1 MALQSNLTGICSIS
15 LSNRRI
21 AKLYSEPRSAWT
33 KLEDCATF
41 APMDGRGR
49 KYSTKLVHPLLN
61 PLRKHLHHYWWLP
74 VVLVVVFLCGLRFSS
89 HQVVHQRVMSVTQPA
104 MSSVTPP
111 QAQPIERSPAKA
123 TQSSEQ
129 PSAEDSKETNV
140 YAATTDTQVDKRFA
154 GIPERVY
161 VPNVGDDT
169 VDVIDPKTFRVV
181 DHYAVG
187 QTPHHVTPSWD
198 MKKLYVNNEASSSL
212 MVIDPKTGKP
222 TDTVSVPYPYN
233 LYFTP
238 DGEKAIVVVERLQ
251 TLEFRDPDTWRLLG
265 SVYIPSP
272 GVDHMDFSAEGDYLL
287 ASSEWGGVVTKVDT
301 KEMKITGSIEVGG
314 NPVDVKLSPDG
325 KVFYVANQGE
335 GYGGVHVIDPRAMKQ
350 LKFIPT
356 GAGAHGLCVSR
367 DTKSLYVAN
376 RLAGTISVIDFA
388 TRKVTATWDVGGS
401 PDMLQLSPDGTQ
413 LWYADRYNGTV
424 SVVNARSGK
433 LIHRIAVG
441 YYPHGL
447 SYFPNVGLF
456 SLGHNGV
463 YR

>member
-1 MALQSNLTGICSIS
+1 MVSH
-15 LSNRRI
+15 
-21 AKLYSEPRSAWT
+21 RSAWT

-41 APMDGRGR
+41 SSMYGRGR
-49 KYSTKLVHPLLN
+49 KNSTKLVHPRLD
-61 PLRKHLHHYWWLP
+61 PLRKRLYHIWWLP
-74 VVLVVVFLCGLRFSS
+74 AVLVVVFLCGLRFSS
-89 HQVVHQRVMSVTQPA
+89 HQVVHQRVMSVIQPST
-104 MSSVTPP
+104 SSVTPP
-111 QAQPIERSPAKA
+111 QALPTEGSPAKA
-123 TQSSEQ
+123 TQSSKQ
-129 PSAEDSKETNV
+129 ASAEGSKKTNV
-140 YAATTDTQVDKRFA
+140 YAATSDTQVGDRFA
-154 GIPERVY
+154 SIPERVY
-161 VPNVGDDT
+161 SPNVGDAT
-169 VDVIDPKTFRVV
+169 VDVIDPETFEMV

-187 QTPHHVTPSWD
+187 EIPHHVTPSWD

-212 MVIDPKTGKP
+212 TVIDPKTGKP

-251 TLEFRDPDTWRLLG
+251 TLEFRDPDTWRLLD
-265 SVYIPSP
+265 SAYIPSP

-287 ASSEWGGVVTKVDT
+287 ASSEWGGAVTKVDT

-335 GYGGVHVIDPRAMKQ
+335 NYGGVHVIDPRAMKQ
-350 LKFIPT
+350 IEFIPT
-356 GAGAHGLCVSR
+356 GAGAHGLYVSR
-367 DTKSLYVAN
+367 DAKSLYVAN

-388 TRKVTATWDVGGS
+388 THKVTATWEVGGS
-401 PDMLQLSPDGTQ
+401 PDMLQLSPDGTR

-433 LIHRIAVG
+433 LIHRITVG

-447 SYFPNVGLF
+447 TYFPNVGRF

>member
-1 MALQSNLTGICSIS
+1 MY
-15 LSNRRI
+15 R
-21 AKLYSEPRSAWT
+21 
-33 KLEDCATF
+33 
-41 APMDGRGR
+41 RGR
-49 KYSTKLVHPLLN
+49 KNSTKLVHLRLD
-61 PLRKHLHHYWWLP
+61 PLRKRLYHFWWLP
-74 VVLVVVFLCGLRFSS
+74 AVLVVVFLCGLRF
-89 HQVVHQRVMSVTQPA
+89 HQVVHQRVMSVIQPST
-104 MSSVTPP
+104 SSVTPP
-111 QAQPIERSPAKA
+111 QAQPIEGSPAKDI
-123 TQSSEQ
+123 QSSEQ
-129 PSAEDSKETNV
+129 PRAEGSKETNV
-140 YAATTDTQVDKRFA
+140 YAATTDTQIGDRFA
-154 GIPERVY
+154 SIPERVY
-161 VPNVGDDT
+161 SPNVGDAT
-169 VDVIDPKTFRVV
+169 VDVIDPETFEIV

-187 QTPHHVTPSWD
+187 EIPHHVTPSWD
-198 MKKLYVNNEASSSL
+198 MKELYVNNEASSSL
-212 MVIDPKTGKP
+212 TVIDPKTGKP

-238 DGEKAIVVVERLQ
+238 DGQKAIVVVERLQ
-251 TLEFRDPDTWRLLG
+251 TLEFRNPDTWRLLG

-287 ASSEWGGVVTKVDT
+287 ASSEWGGAVTKVDT

-335 GYGGVHVIDPRAMKQ
+335 GYNGVHVIDPKVMKQ

-356 GAGAHGLCVSR
+356 GAGAHGLYVSR
-367 DTKSLYVAN
+367 DAKSLYVAN

-388 TRKVTATWDVGGS
+388 TRKVITTWDVGGS
-401 PDMLQLSPDGTQ
+401 SDMLQLSPDGTQ

-433 LIHRIAVG
+433 LIHRITVG

-447 SYFPNVGLF
+447 TYSPNIGRF